1 MPLGWLAHPMHFAAF
16 GGTSSPQGY
25 SPSQMITAYG
35 LPSSGGNGTTIAIV
49 NAFDT
54 PNILTYY
61 DTFSN
66 QYGLPDNSSG
76 SFLVHKMAKNMQTD
90 GRWTSET
97 CLDVEWAHAI
107 APNATILLVEAVN
120 PTNAALLSAVD
131 YATSWPGVIAV
142 SMSWGGD
149 EFFNEASFDYHFNK
163 PGITFFASSGDDG
176 STVMWPAA
184 SAIVVSVGG
193 TTLNLN
199 TDGTIISE
207 IAWSNSSGGISSYI
221 DMPPYQTNFGLT
233 HTKRAVPDVSYN
245 GNASTG
251 VAVYNGTWWR
261 MGGTSAGAPQW
272 AAIHALGQSATNTN
286 LYNRA
291 KTAYSTYVG
300 DVTAGSNYVN
310 NASTG
315 YDLVTGLG
323 SPLTTNFDAEVTVTP
338 TYGPPNGSVTL
349 NGVGFDPNT
358 SLNISYLNPIN
369 ATWLPLINNITI
381 TSDTF
386 SYQFRVSDLLQNNI
400 AGENQPQFD
409 NIIFK
414 ITDSKGI
421 IYSPSM
427 PYAEWRRGLSQVGNL
442 IASGLFGNSSDL
454 SANLFV
460 QSGDLVPISGKWFS
474 PGNVSVIWDNRSI
487 GILSTDSNGFFY
499 GTLQVPATTA
509 GKHTLNIDDGAS
521 IFSLKLTCLPTVAS
535 DYVNEWHTQTFAINL
550 TPSSQVN
557 ETFYRINGGSIQNVT
572 ANGQPKI
579 SNEGSGNSLEY
590 WSTWSLYGTSLID
603 LPHIKI
609 VGIKLDRTAPA
620 GNVTTNLTSNTSR
633 IILSPSAADETS
645 GVAQMRFSNDGDS
658 WSSWEPYGTSKI
670 WVLPNGDGQKTVTA
684 QFIDN
689 AGLTADFSCSIN
701 LTTSQPAVALTAE
714 PPPTPSKKPSPVA
727 TPDPVLTQT
736 ATPTNSELIY
746 NTAPFITLT
755 DVAVVSII
763 AAIVCLCAFLFQRRK

>member
-1 MPLGWLAHPMHFAAF
+1 MGSLAPIQSVNSIEQLPLGWLAHPMHFAAF

-25 SPSQMITAYG
+25 SPSQMRTAYG

-221 DMPPYQTNFGLT
+221 DMPPYQINFGLT
-233 HTKRAVPDVSYN
+233 HTKRVIPDVSYN

-251 VAVYNGTWWR
+251 VAVYNGTWWK

-286 LYNRA
+286 LY
-291 KTAYSTYVG
+291 
-300 DVTAGSNYVN
+300 
-310 NASTG
+310 
-315 YDLVTGLG
+315 
-323 SPLTTNFDAEVTVTP
+323 
-338 TYGPPNGSVTL
+338 
-349 NGVGFDPNT
+349 
-358 SLNISYLNPIN
+358 
-369 ATWLPLINNITI
+369 
-381 TSDTF
+381 
-386 SYQFRVSDLLQNNI
+386 
-400 AGENQPQFD
+400 
-409 NIIFK
+409 
-414 ITDSKGI
+414 
-421 IYSPSM
+421 
-427 PYAEWRRGLSQVGNL
+427 
-442 IASGLFGNSSDL
+442 
-454 SANLFV
+454 
-460 QSGDLVPISGKWFS
+460 
-474 PGNVSVIWDNRSI
+474 
-487 GILSTDSNGFFY
+487 
-499 GTLQVPATTA
+499 
-509 GKHTLNIDDGAS
+509 
-521 IFSLKLTCLPTVAS
+521 
-535 DYVNEWHTQTFAINL
+535 
-550 TPSSQVN
+550 
-557 ETFYRINGGSIQNVT
+557 
-572 ANGQPKI
+572 
-579 SNEGSGNSLEY
+579 
-590 WSTWSLYGTSLID
+590 
-603 LPHIKI
+603 
-609 VGIKLDRTAPA
+609 
-620 GNVTTNLTSNTSR
+620 
-633 IILSPSAADETS
+633 
-645 GVAQMRFSNDGDS
+645 
-658 WSSWEPYGTSKI
+658 
-670 WVLPNGDGQKTVTA
+670 
-684 QFIDN
+684 
-689 AGLTADFSCSIN
+689 
-701 LTTSQPAVALTAE
+701 
-714 PPPTPSKKPSPVA
+714 
-727 TPDPVLTQT
+727 
-736 ATPTNSELIY
+736 
-746 NTAPFITLT
+746 
-755 DVAVVSII
+755 
-763 AAIVCLCAFLFQRRK
+763 